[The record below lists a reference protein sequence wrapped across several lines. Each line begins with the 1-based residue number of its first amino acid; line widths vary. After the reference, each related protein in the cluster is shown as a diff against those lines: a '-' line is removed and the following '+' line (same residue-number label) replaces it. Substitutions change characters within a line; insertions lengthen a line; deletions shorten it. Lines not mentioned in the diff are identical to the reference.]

1 MQREGM
7 SSLIKQGLVGAHVD
21 PILGISE
28 ANRKLLKVR
37 PCDGRC

>member
-21 PILGISE
+21 PILGISRGKQKTAESE
-28 ANRKLLKVR
+28 AM
-37 PCDGRC
+37 